1 MQIIY
6 LVVVVAIGFVDKF
19 NIVVVIFSLLFSFEK
34 RELNMIELNILFVLI
49 VLVLVQCIDCSNNVI
64 TLRGGLVPQASEPG
78 AEYYEKFTLDYGGAD
93 NKRIAGAMRGFISS
107 GVLPNLPESDPFMK
121 WLNNHLDKGMEPI
134 SGRIKPFYA
143 ADFGSKSDLNKGENP
158 KIIIVQ
164 RKLKGNKDGI
174 LLRPTNEIDVEV
186 RQIKNPIL
194 KHRCNFAVRY
204 IVPNRI
210 NIIKIMESKGQ
221 FSSEIE
227 VEKGLDGI
235 SRTWAKM
242 TFKPR
247 LFDRLIGKKNLT
259 LKRQM
264 DTNKIF
270 GKS

>member
-1 MQIIY
+1 
-6 LVVVVAIGFVDKF
+6 
-19 NIVVVIFSLLFSFEK
+19 
-34 RELNMIELNILFVLI
+34 MIELNILIVLLI
-49 VLVLVQCIDCSNNVI
+49 VLILVQCSDCSNSNNVI
-64 TLRGGLVPQASEPG
+64 TLRGGLVPQAAEPG

-143 ADFGSKSDLNKGENP
+143 ADFGNKSDLNKGENP

-164 RKLKGNKDGI
+164 RKLKGDKDGI

-186 RQIKNPIL
+186 REIKNPIL

-227 VEKGLDGI
+227 VEKGVDGI
-235 SRTWAKM
+235 TRTWAKM

-247 LFDRLIGKKNLT
+247 LVDRLFGKKNIT

-270 GKS
+270 GNKS